1 MAKMRIRK
9 DDKVRVVAG
18 KDKGSKDKPREGRVL
33 RTDPN
38 NERVVVERVSVAKK
52 AVRPTQ
58 RNQAGGFVE
67 IEQPIHVSNV
77 KLVCTKCGDATR
89 VGLRRNDDGKR
100 VRVCKKCG
108 KDID

>member
-1 MAKMRIRK
+1 MAKLRIRK
-9 DDKVRVVAG
+9 DDKVVVIAG
-18 KDKGSKDKPREGRVL
+18 KDKGKEGRVL
-33 RTDPN
+33 RTDPKS
-38 NERVVVERVSVAKK
+38 ERVVVERVSVSKK

-67 IEQPIHVSNV
+67 IEQPVHVSNV
-77 KLVCTKCGDATR
+77 MLVCTKCGKPSRTS
-89 VGLRRNDDGKR
+89 LRRDDKGKR

>member
-1 MAKMRIRK
+1 MAKLRIRR
-9 DDKVRVVAG
+9 DDKVVVIAG
-18 KDKGSKDKPREGRVL
+18 KDKGREGRVM
-33 RTDPN
+33 RTNPVS
-38 NERVVVERVSVAKK
+38 ERVIVERVAVAKK

-67 IEQPIHVSNV
+67 IETPIHVSNV
-77 KLVCTKCGDATR
+77 MLVCPKCGKPSRTSA
-89 VGLRRNDDGKR
+89 RRNDKGKR

>member
-9 DDKVRVVAG
+9 DDKVRVIAG
-18 KDKGSKDKPREGRVL
+18 KDKGTKDKPREGRVL
-33 RTDPN
+33 RTNPGAQ
-38 NERVVVERVSVAKK
+38 RVVVERVSVAKK

-77 KLVCTKCGDATR
+77 KLICPKCGEPTR
-89 VGLRRNDDGKR
+89 VGLRRDDGKR

>member
-9 DDKVRVVAG
+9 DDKVVVNAG
-18 KDKGSKDKPREGRVL
+18 KDKGREGRVL
-33 RTDPN
+33 RTIPVSQ
-38 NERVVVERVSVAKK
+38 RVVVERVAVTKK

-67 IEQPIHVSNV
+67 IEQPVHVSNV
-77 KLVCTKCGDATR
+77 MLVCTKCGKPTR
-89 VGLRRNDDGKR
+89 VSIRRDDDGKR

>member
-1 MAKMRIRK
+1 MAKLKIRK
-9 DDKVRVVAG
+9 DDKVVVITG
-18 KDKGSKDKPREGRVL
+18 KDKGREGRVL
-33 RTDPN
+33 RTNPSAQ
-38 NERVVVERVSVAKK
+38 RVVVERVAVTKK

-77 KLVCTKCGDATR
+77 MLVCTKCGKPSR
-89 VGLRRNDDGKR
+89 VSSRRDDKGMR
-100 VRVCKKCG
+100 IRVCKKCG

>member
-1 MAKMRIRK
+1 MTKMRIRK
-9 DDKVRVVAG
+9 DDKVVVIAG
-18 KDKGSKDKPREGRVL
+18 KDKGRDGRVL
-33 RTDPN
+33 RTNPTAQ
-38 NERVVVERVSVAKK
+38 RVVVERVAVTKK

-77 KLVCTKCGDATR
+77 KLVCTKCGEPTR
-89 VGLRRNDDGKR
+89 VSVRRDDKGKR

>member
-9 DDKVRVVAG
+9 DDKVRVITG
-18 KDKGSKDKPREGRVL
+18 KDKGREGRVL
-33 RTDPN
+33 RTNPTAQ
-38 NERVVVERVSVAKK
+38 RIVVERVAVTKK

-67 IEQPIHVSNV
+67 IEQPIHVSNAM
-77 KLVCTKCGDATR
+77 LVCTKCGEATR
-89 VGLRRNDDGKR
+89 VSLRRNDDGKR

>member
-9 DDKVRVVAG
+9 DDKVVVTAG
-18 KDKGSKDKPREGRVL
+18 KDKGREGRVL
-33 RTDPN
+33 RTIPVSQ
-38 NERVVVERVSVAKK
+38 RVVVERVAVMKK

-67 IEQPIHVSNV
+67 IEQPVHVSNV
-77 KLVCTKCGDATR
+77 MLVCTKCGKPTR
-89 VGLRRNDDGKR
+89 VSIRRDDDGKR

>member
-1 MAKMRIRK
+1 MAKLKIRK
-9 DDKVRVVAG
+9 DDKVVVIAG
-18 KDKGSKDKPREGRVL
+18 KDKGREGRVL
-33 RTDPN
+33 RTNPTAQ
-38 NERVVVERVSVAKK
+38 RVVVERVAVTKK

-77 KLVCTKCGDATR
+77 MLVCTKCGKPSR
-89 VGLRRNDDGKR
+89 VSSRRDDKGMR
-100 VRVCKKCG
+100 IRVCKKCG

>member
-9 DDKVRVVAG
+9 DDKVRVIAG

-33 RTDPN
+33 RTDPTSH
-38 NERVVVERVSVAKK
+38 RVVVERVAVAKK

-67 IEQPIHVSNV
+67 VEQPIHVSNV
-77 KLVCTKCGDATR
+77 KLVCPKCGEATR
-89 VGLRRNDDGKR
+89 VSLRRDEKGKR